1 MGSFSWEREAY
12 LLSFTSLKRT
22 MLLLLLSIFTYVSAD
37 ADAQVPISVPGVQ
50 YYRYPTPASGPPVDT
65 PIVTPALRSPIVT
78 PALNNPIVTP
88 ALGPKL
94 GVSLVQPASSGETGL
109 SLTPALR
116 SPIVTQALNTPI
128 ITPALGAPPIV
139 LPAGTEGLALRSQF
153 LQPASLGGRVYYTHS
168 PYTPNTVYYTPNTT
182 FKKTPEDLTK
192 LIKAYTD
199 LSPDTKKFISERSQ
213 CQDWQKQAIVEFFE
227 NNLSIGCVKAFMQEI
242 LYENGCDQDYG
253 YNTNTKSAET
263 DQVQTKRG

>member
-1 MGSFSWEREAY
+1 MGGSL
-12 LLSFTSLKRT
+12 LLSFTSIKRT
-22 MLLLLLSIFTYVSAD
+22 MLLLLSSIFTYVSAD
-37 ADAQVPISVPGVQ
+37 AHAQVPISVPG
-50 YYRYPTPASGPPVDT
+50 YPTPALDT
-65 PIVTPALRSPIVT
+65 PIVTPALRSSIVT
-78 PALNNPIVTP
+78 PALNTPIVTP
-88 ALGPKL
+88 AD
-94 GVSLVQPASSGETGL
+94 ETGL

-139 LPAGTEGLALRSQF
+139 LPAGQEGVALRSQF
-153 LQPASLGGRVYYTHS
+153 LQPASLGGGVYYTHS
-168 PYTPNTVYYTPNTT
+168 PYTPNTVYYTPNTA

-242 LYENGCDQDYG
+242 LYENGCDQDYD
-253 YNTNTKSAET
+253 YTKSAET
-263 DQVQTKRG
+263 DQLKTKRRGN

>member
-1 MGSFSWEREAY
+1 MGSLSWEREAY

-50 YYRYPTPASGPPVDT
+50 YYRYPTPALDT

-78 PALNNPIVTP
+78 PALNTPIVTP
-88 ALGPKL
+88 AD
-94 GVSLVQPASSGETGL
+94 ETGL

-139 LPAGTEGLALRSQF
+139 LPAGQDGVALRSQL
-153 LQPASLGGRVYYTHS
+153 LQTALGGGVYYTHS

-192 LIKAYTD
+192 LIKAYSD

-242 LYENGCDQDYG
+242 LYENGCDEG
-253 YNTNTKSAET
+253 YDHINTKSTET
-263 DQVQTKRG
+263 DQVKSRSGAGGLG

>member
-1 MGSFSWEREAY
+1 MGVSPGRGKPPSL

-22 MLLLLLSIFTYVSAD
+22 MVLLLLSIFTYVSAD

-50 YYRYPTPASGPPVDT
+50 YYRFSTPASDA

-78 PALNNPIVTP
+78 PALNTPIVTP
-88 ALGPKL
+88 AD
-94 GVSLVQPASSGETGL
+94 ETGL

-139 LPAGTEGLALRSQF
+139 LPAGQDGVALRS
-153 LQPASLGGRVYYTHS
+153 QPASLGGRVYYTS
-168 PYTPNTVYYTPNTT
+168 NLYTPNTVYYTPNTT
-182 FKKTPEDLTK
+182 FKKSPEDLTR

-199 LSPDTKKFISERSQ
+199 LSPETKKFISERSQ

-242 LYENGCDQDYG
+242 LLENGCTEDYG
-253 YNTNTKSAET
+253 KRSPRDKTKVRLGGDGLESS
-263 DQVQTKRG
+263 DD

>member
-1 MGSFSWEREAY
+1 MGGEGSL
-12 LLSFTSLKRT
+12 LLSFTALKRT

-37 ADAQVPISVPGVQ
+37 ADAQVPISVPG
-50 YYRYPTPASGPPVDT
+50 YPTPALDT

-78 PALNNPIVTP
+78 PALSTPIVIP
-88 ALGPKL
+88 AD
-94 GVSLVQPASSGETGL
+94 ETGP

-116 SPIVTQALNTPI
+116 SPIVTQALNSPI

-139 LPAGTEGLALRSQF
+139 LPAGQDGVALRSQF
-153 LQPASLGGRVYYTHS
+153 LQPALGGGLYYTHN
-168 PYTPNTVYYTPNTT
+168 PYTPNTVYYTPNNN

-242 LYENGCDQDYG
+242 LYENGCDQDYD

-263 DQVQTKRG
+263 DQLKTKRRES

>member
-50 YYRYPTPASGPPVDT
+50 YYRYPTPALDT
-65 PIVTPALRSPIVT
+65 PIVTPALNTPIVT
-78 PALNNPIVTP
+78 PAD
-88 ALGPKL
+88 
-94 GVSLVQPASSGETGL
+94 ETGL

-139 LPAGTEGLALRSQF
+139 LPAGQDGVALRSQF
-153 LQPASLGGRVYYTHS
+153 LQPASLG
-168 PYTPNTVYYTPNTT
+168 
-182 FKKTPEDLTK
+182 
-192 LIKAYTD
+192 
-199 LSPDTKKFISERSQ
+199 
-213 CQDWQKQAIVEFFE
+213 
-227 NNLSIGCVKAFMQEI
+227 
-242 LYENGCDQDYG
+242 
-253 YNTNTKSAET
+253 
-263 DQVQTKRG
+263 

>member
-1 MGSFSWEREAY
+1 MGVLEGSL

-37 ADAQVPISVPGVQ
+37 ADAQVPISVPG
-50 YYRYPTPASGPPVDT
+50 YPTPAVHRSTGPPVDT
-65 PIVTPALRSPIVT
+65 PIVSPALRLPIVT
-78 PALNNPIVTP
+78 PALNTPIVTP
-88 ALGPKL
+88 ALGPRL
-94 GVSLVQPASSGETGL
+94 GVPIVQPASADETGR

-128 ITPALGAPPIV
+128 ITPALRPPPIV
-139 LPAGTEGLALRSQF
+139 LPAGQDGVALRSHF
-153 LQPASLGGRVYYTHS
+153 LQPASLGGGVYYTHNS
-168 PYTPNTVYYTPNTT
+168 YTPNTVYYTPNTT

-227 NNLSIGCVKAFMQEI
+227 NNLSIGCVKAFM
-242 LYENGCDQDYG
+242 
-253 YNTNTKSAET
+253 
-263 DQVQTKRG
+263 

>member
-1 MGSFSWEREAY
+1 MGSF
-12 LLSFTSLKRT
+12 LLGEGSLLLLFTSLKRT

-37 ADAQVPISVPGVQ
+37 ADAQIPISVPGVQ
-50 YYRYPTPASGPPVDT
+50 YYRLPTPAVDT

-88 ALGPKL
+88 ALGPTL
-94 GVSLVQPASSGETGL
+94 GVSIVQPASADETGV

-139 LPAGTEGLALRSQF
+139 LPAGQDGVALRSQL
-153 LQPASLGGRVYYTHS
+153 LQPALGGGVYYTHN
-168 PYTPNTVYYTPNTT
+168 PYTPNTVYYTPNNN

-242 LYENGCDQDYG
+242 LYENGCTEDYG
-253 YNTNTKSAET
+253 KSAAS
-263 DQVQTKRG
+263 

>member
-1 MGSFSWEREAY
+1 MGVLEGSL

-37 ADAQVPISVPGVQ
+37 ADAQVPISVPG
-50 YYRYPTPASGPPVDT
+50 YPTPAVHRSTGPPVDT
-65 PIVTPALRSPIVT
+65 PIVSPALRLPIVT
-78 PALNNPIVTP
+78 PALNTPIVTP
-88 ALGPKL
+88 ALGPRL
-94 GVSLVQPASSGETGL
+94 GVPIVQPASADETGV

-116 SPIVTQALNTPI
+116 SLNTPI

-139 LPAGTEGLALRSQF
+139 LPAGQDEVALRSQF
-153 LQPASLGGRVYYTHS
+153 LQPASLGGRVYYTHN
-168 PYTPNTVYYTPNTT
+168 PYTPNTT

-199 LSPDTKKFISERSQ
+199 LSPETKKFISERSQ

-227 NNLSIGCVKAFMQEI
+227 NNLSIGCVKAF
-242 LYENGCDQDYG
+242 
-253 YNTNTKSAET
+253 
-263 DQVQTKRG
+263 

>member
-1 MGSFSWEREAY
+1 MGGEGSL
-12 LLSFTSLKRT
+12 LLSLTPLKRT
-22 MLLLLLSIFTYVSAD
+22 MLLLLLSVFTYVSAD
-37 ADAQVPISVPGVQ
+37 ADAQVPLSVPGVQ
-50 YYRYPTPASGPPVDT
+50 YYRFQTPALDT
-65 PIVTPALRSPIVT
+65 PIVAPALRSPIVT
-78 PALNNPIVTP
+78 PALNTPIVTP
-88 ALGPKL
+88 AD
-94 GVSLVQPASSGETGL
+94 ETGL

-139 LPAGTEGLALRSQF
+139 LPAGQDGVALRSQL
-153 LQPASLGGRVYYTHS
+153 LQPALGGGVYYTHS
-168 PYTPNTVYYTPNTT
+168 PYTPNTIYYTPNTT

-199 LSPDTKKFISERSQ
+199 LSPETKKFISERSQ

-242 LYENGCDQDYG
+242 LYENGCDDY
-253 YNTNTKSAET
+253 NINTKSTET
-263 DQVQTKRG
+263 NQAAGQGSS

>member
-1 MGSFSWEREAY
+1 
-12 LLSFTSLKRT
+12 

-50 YYRYPTPASGPPVDT
+50 YYRYPTPAVDT

-78 PALNNPIVTP
+78 PALNTPIVTP
-88 ALGPKL
+88 AD
-94 GVSLVQPASSGETGL
+94 ETGL

-139 LPAGTEGLALRSQF
+139 LPAGQDGVALRSQF
-153 LQPASLGGRVYYTHS
+153 LQPALGGRVYYT
-168 PYTPNTVYYTPNTT
+168 PNPNTPNTN

-199 LSPDTKKFISERSQ
+199 LSPETQKFISERSQ

-242 LYENGCDQDYG
+242 LFENGCDQDY
-253 YNTNTKSAET
+253 
-263 DQVQTKRG
+263 

>member
-1 MGSFSWEREAY
+1 MGSLSWEREAY

-50 YYRYPTPASGPPVDT
+50 YFRFPRPASNT

-78 PALNNPIVTP
+78 PALNTPIVTP
-88 ALGPKL
+88 AD
-94 GVSLVQPASSGETGL
+94 ETGV

-139 LPAGTEGLALRSQF
+139 LPAGQDGVALRSQL
-153 LQPASLGGRVYYTHS
+153 LQPASLGGGVYYTTN

-182 FKKTPEDLTK
+182 FKKTPEELTK

-199 LSPDTKKFISERSQ
+199 LSPETKKFISERSQ

-242 LYENGCDQDYG
+242 LLENGCTEDYD
-253 YNTNTKSAET
+253 YNINTKSTET
-263 DQVQTKRG
+263 DQVKTRS

>member
-1 MGSFSWEREAY
+1 
-12 LLSFTSLKRT
+12 

-37 ADAQVPISVPGVQ
+37 AEAQVPISVPGVQ
-50 YYRYPTPASGPPVDT
+50 YYRYPTPALDT

-78 PALNNPIVTP
+78 PALNTPIVTP
-88 ALGPKL
+88 AD
-94 GVSLVQPASSGETGL
+94 ETGL

-139 LPAGTEGLALRSQF
+139 LPAGQDGVALRSQL
-153 LQPASLGGRVYYTHS
+153 LQPALGGGVY
-168 PYTPNTVYYTPNTT
+168 YTPNTIYYTPNTT

-199 LSPDTKKFISERSQ
+199 LSPETKKFISERSQ

-242 LYENGCDQDYG
+242 LYENGCDQDYDHI
-253 YNTNTKSAET
+253 NTKSTET
-263 DQVQTKRG
+263 DQVKTRSEPGGRG

>member
-1 MGSFSWEREAY
+1 MGSLSWEREAY

-37 ADAQVPISVPGVQ
+37 ADAQVPISVPG
-50 YYRYPTPASGPPVDT
+50 YPTPAVDT

-78 PALNNPIVTP
+78 PALNTPIVTP
-88 ALGPKL
+88 AD
-94 GVSLVQPASSGETGL
+94 ETGV

-139 LPAGTEGLALRSQF
+139 LPAGQDGVALRSQL
-153 LQPASLGGRVYYTHS
+153 LQPASLGGGLYYTS
-168 PYTPNTVYYTPNTT
+168 NPYTPNTVYYTPNTT
-182 FKKTPEDLTK
+182 FKKTPEDLKK

-199 LSPDTKKFISERSQ
+199 LSPETKKFISERSQ

-242 LYENGCDQDYG
+242 LYENGCDDY
-253 YNTNTKSAET
+253 NINTKSAET
-263 DQVQTKRG
+263 DQVQTKRGGKGAPGA

>member
-1 MGSFSWEREAY
+1 
-12 LLSFTSLKRT
+12 
-22 MLLLLLSIFTYVSAD
+22 MLLLLLSVLTYVSAE
-37 ADAQVPISVPGVQ
+37 ADAQIPISVPGVQ
-50 YYRYPTPASGPPVDT
+50 YYRLPTPALDT

-78 PALNNPIVTP
+78 PVLGAPPI
-88 ALGPKL
+88 
-94 GVSLVQPASSGETGL
+94 VQPAGSDNL
-109 SLTPALR
+109 ALR

-128 ITPALGAPPIV
+128 ITSALRPPPV
-139 LPAGTEGLALRSQF
+139 VQPAGPDGVALRSQF
-153 LQPASLGGRVYYTHS
+153 LQPASLGGGVYYTHS
-168 PYTPNTVYYTPNTT
+168 PYTPNTIYYTPNTT

-242 LYENGCDQDYG
+242 LYENGCDDY
-253 YNTNTKSAET
+253 NINTKSAET
-263 DQVQTKRG
+263 DQVQTKRRGKGTPGA

>member
-1 MGSFSWEREAY
+1 
-12 LLSFTSLKRT
+12 
-22 MLLLLLSIFTYVSAD
+22 MLLLLLSVFTYVSAD
-37 ADAQVPISVPGVQ
+37 ADAQVPISVPGF
-50 YYRYPTPASGPPVDT
+50 PTPAVDT

-78 PALNNPIVTP
+78 PALNTPIVTP
-88 ALGPKL
+88 ALGPRL
-94 GVSLVQPASSGETGL
+94 GVSIVQPASADETGV

-116 SPIVTQALNTPI
+116 SLNTPI

-139 LPAGTEGLALRSQF
+139 LPAGQDEVALRSQF
-153 LQPASLGGRVYYTHS
+153 LQPASLGGRVYYTHN
-168 PYTPNTVYYTPNTT
+168 PYTPNTIYYTPNTT

-199 LSPDTKKFISERSQ
+199 LSPETQKFISERSQ

-242 LYENGCDQDYG
+242 LLENGCTQDYG
-253 YNTNTKSAET
+253 KSAARNKANVRLGGDGLGPSDE
-263 DQVQTKRG
+263 

>member
-1 MGSFSWEREAY
+1 MGVSPGRGKPPSL

-22 MLLLLLSIFTYVSAD
+22 MVLLLLSIFTYVSAD

-50 YYRYPTPASGPPVDT
+50 YYRYPTPALDT

-78 PALNNPIVTP
+78 PALNTPIVTP
-88 ALGPKL
+88 AD
-94 GVSLVQPASSGETGL
+94 ETGRP
-109 SLTPALR
+109 LTPALR

-139 LPAGTEGLALRSQF
+139 LPAGQDGVALRSQL
-153 LQPASLGGRVYYTHS
+153 LQPALGGGVY
-168 PYTPNTVYYTPNTT
+168 YTPNTIYYTPNTT

-199 LSPDTKKFISERSQ
+199 LSPETKKFISERSQ

-227 NNLSIGCVKAFMQEI
+227 NNLSIGCVKAIISTFFI
-242 LYENGCDQDYG
+242 RSSVISY
-253 YNTNTKSAET
+253 
-263 DQVQTKRG
+263 QTTIFICSGIHARDP

>member
-12 LLSFTSLKRT
+12 LLSFISLKRT

-37 ADAQVPISVPGVQ
+37 ADAQVPISVPG
-50 YYRYPTPASGPPVDT
+50 YPTPALDS

-78 PALNNPIVTP
+78 PALNTPIVTP
-88 ALGPKL
+88 AD
-94 GVSLVQPASSGETGL
+94 ETDL

-139 LPAGTEGLALRSQF
+139 PPAGQDGVALRSQF
-153 LQPASLGGRVYYTHS
+153 LQPSLGGAGGVYYTS
-168 PYTPNTVYYTPNTT
+168 NPYIPNTVYYTPNTT

-192 LIKAYTD
+192 LIKAYSN
-199 LSPDTKKFISERSQ
+199 LSPETKKFISERSQ

-242 LYENGCDQDYG
+242 LYENGCDQDYD
-253 YNTNTKSAET
+253 YNINTKSAET
-263 DQVQTKRG
+263 DQVQTKRGDN

>member
-1 MGSFSWEREAY
+1 MGKSLLGDGSL

-50 YYRYPTPASGPPVDT
+50 YYRYPTPAVDT

-78 PALNNPIVTP
+78 PALNTPIVTP
-88 ALGPKL
+88 AD
-94 GVSLVQPASSGETGL
+94 ETGL

-139 LPAGTEGLALRSQF
+139 LPAGQDGVALRSQF
-153 LQPASLGGRVYYTHS
+153 LQPAALGGRVYYTS
-168 PYTPNTVYYTPNTT
+168 NSYTPNTVYYTPNTT

-192 LIKAYTD
+192 LIKAYSD
-199 LSPDTKKFISERSQ
+199 LSPDTKKVHLRTKPVPGLAEAGDCGVLR
-213 CQDWQKQAIVEFFE
+213 KQLINWLRQGIHARDP
-227 NNLSIGCVKAFMQEI
+227 L
-242 LYENGCDQDYG
+242 
-253 YNTNTKSAET
+253 
-263 DQVQTKRG
+263 

>member
-37 ADAQVPISVPGVQ
+37 ADAQVPISVPG
-50 YYRYPTPASGPPVDT
+50 YPTPSLDT

-78 PALNNPIVTP
+78 PALNTPIVTP
-88 ALGPKL
+88 AD
-94 GVSLVQPASSGETGL
+94 ETGL

-116 SPIVTQALNTPI
+116 SPIVTQALNSPI

-139 LPAGTEGLALRSQF
+139 LPAGQDGVALRSQF
-153 LQPASLGGRVYYTHS
+153 LQPASLGGG
-168 PYTPNTVYYTPNTT
+168 VYYTPNTIYYT
-182 FKKTPEDLTK
+182 PNTAFKKTPEDLTK

-199 LSPDTKKFISERSQ
+199 LSPETKKFISERSQ

-242 LYENGCDQDYG
+242 LYENGCDQDYD
-253 YNTNTKSAET
+253 YNINTKSAET
-263 DQVQTKRG
+263 DQVQTKRQGKGAPSA

>member
-1 MGSFSWEREAY
+1 MGVFSWEREAY

-37 ADAQVPISVPGVQ
+37 ADAQVPISVPG
-50 YYRYPTPASGPPVDT
+50 YPTPALDT

-78 PALNNPIVTP
+78 PALNTPIVTP
-88 ALGPKL
+88 AD
-94 GVSLVQPASSGETGL
+94 ETGL

-139 LPAGTEGLALRSQF
+139 LPAGQEGVALRSQL
-153 LQPASLGGRVYYTHS
+153 LQPALGGGVYYTHS
-168 PYTPNTVYYTPNTT
+168 PYTPNTIYYTPNTT

-199 LSPDTKKFISERSQ
+199 LSPETKKFISDRSQ

-242 LYENGCDQDYG
+242 LYENGCDDY
-253 YNTNTKSAET
+253 NINTKSAET
-263 DQVQTKRG
+263 DQVQTKRGGKGASW

>member
-1 MGSFSWEREAY
+1 MGD
-12 LLSFTSLKRT
+12 LN
-22 MLLLLLSIFTYVSAD
+22 AD

-50 YYRYPTPASGPPVDT
+50 YYRYPTPSLDT
-65 PIVTPALRSPIVT
+65 PIV
-78 PALNNPIVTP
+78 
-88 ALGPKL
+88 
-94 GVSLVQPASSGETGL
+94 
-109 SLTPALR
+109 TPALR

-139 LPAGTEGLALRSQF
+139 LPAGQDGVALRSQF
-153 LQPASLGGRVYYTHS
+153 LQPASLGGGVY
-168 PYTPNTVYYTPNTT
+168 YTPNTIYYTPNTT

-199 LSPDTKKFISERSQ
+199 LSPETKKFISERSQ

-242 LYENGCDQDYG
+242 LYENGCDQDYD
-253 YNTNTKSAET
+253 YNINTKSAET
-263 DQVQTKRG
+263 DQVQTKRQGKGAPSA

>member
-1 MGSFSWEREAY
+1 MGSLSWEREAY

-37 ADAQVPISVPGVQ
+37 ADAQVPISVPGF
-50 YYRYPTPASGPPVDT
+50 PTPASDT
-65 PIVTPALRSPIVT
+65 PIVTPALRSPIVP
-78 PALNNPIVTP
+78 PASNAPIVTP
-88 ALGPKL
+88 ALGPRL
-94 GVSLVQPASSGETGL
+94 GVSIVQATSADETGV

-139 LPAGTEGLALRSQF
+139 LPAGQDGVALRSQL
-153 LQPASLGGRVYYTHS
+153 LQPASLGGGLYYTS
-168 PYTPNTVYYTPNTT
+168 NPYTPNTVYYTPNTT
-182 FKKTPEDLTK
+182 FKKTPEDLKK

-199 LSPDTKKFISERSQ
+199 LSPETKKFISERSQ

-242 LYENGCDQDYG
+242 LYENGCDDY
-253 YNTNTKSAET
+253 NINTKSAET
-263 DQVQTKRG
+263 DQVQTKRGGKGAPGA

>member
-1 MGSFSWEREAY
+1 MGSLSWEREAY

-37 ADAQVPISVPGVQ
+37 ADAQVPISVPG
-50 YYRYPTPASGPPVDT
+50 YPTPAVDT

-78 PALNNPIVTP
+78 PALNTPIVTP
-88 ALGPKL
+88 AD
-94 GVSLVQPASSGETGL
+94 ETGV

-139 LPAGTEGLALRSQF
+139 LPAGQEGVALRSQL
-153 LQPASLGGRVYYTHS
+153 LQPALGGGVYYTHS
-168 PYTPNTVYYTPNTT
+168 PYTT

-199 LSPDTKKFISERSQ
+199 LSPETKKFISERSQ

-242 LYENGCDQDYG
+242 LLENGCTEDYEKRFPRNKAKVSLG
-253 YNTNTKSAET
+253 GDGLESSAEE
-263 DQVQTKRG
+263 GESILG